1 MELVVRLRS
10 QEKRESENLKLT
22 FVGHLWG
29 GGLTPLSFV
38 HFLTLPMA
46 AIL

>member
-29 GGLTPLSFV
+29 GLTPLSFV